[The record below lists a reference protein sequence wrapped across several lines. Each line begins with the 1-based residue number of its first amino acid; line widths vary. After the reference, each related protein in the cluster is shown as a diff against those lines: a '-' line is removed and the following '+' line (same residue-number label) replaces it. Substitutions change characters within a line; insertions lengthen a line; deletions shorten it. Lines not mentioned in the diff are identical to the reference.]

1 MKIINQIIVISLYI
15 LCTILIGRIYRADV
29 YAKKSETAL
38 KQLEI
43 DDSLA
48 YAKKA
53 ITLNQNEPYYQR
65 ALAKSLLTKSLNNQA
80 YKAQALNAVEKA
92 EKLNVINLATLR
104 NNVPIYYYLALKD
117 ITSKKNADKNID
129 PYYYKEAVSYFKQ
142 VKTSYPDDLGVAV
155 LIAKHELLLGMTT
168 EHAKSIENITRLRP
182 DILNWYPG
190 LN

>member
-1 MKIINQIIVISLYI
+1 MKIINQIIVITLYI
-15 LCTILIGRIYRADV
+15 LCSIFIGRIYRADV

-43 DDSLA
+43 ADSLA
-48 YAKKA
+48 YANKA
-53 ITLNQNEPYYQR
+53 VKLNPNEPYYQR
-65 ALAKSLLTKSLNNQA
+65 AFGKALLTKSLNNPE
-80 YKAQALNAVEKA
+80 YKSQALNAVKKA

-117 ITSKKNADKNID
+117 ITSKKSTIKNVD
-129 PYYYKEAVSYFKQ
+129 PDYYTEAESYLKKIKAKF
-142 VKTSYPDDLGVAV
+142 PDDLGVAV